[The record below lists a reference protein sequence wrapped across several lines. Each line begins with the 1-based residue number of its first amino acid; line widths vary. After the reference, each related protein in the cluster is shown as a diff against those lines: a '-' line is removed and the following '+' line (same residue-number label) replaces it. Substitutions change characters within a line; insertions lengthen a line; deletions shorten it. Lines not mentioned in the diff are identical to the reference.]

1 MKADSP
7 QIVPITGPL
16 KAARRRARIMASGQ
30 GLFEVAWIA
39 GATVLGAGVLDYVI
53 HLPGL
58 LRLLVLLAV
67 AGFVLHGVVR
77 RILRPLYAPVP
88 LDVIAAKVE
97 QLNPRLQDR
106 LRSALTF
113 ADGDVPGSKALQE
126 SVLRESLGEIATV
139 DMAGVTDARPLRKA
153 AIMLLPV
160 LLIGL
165 AVLWWQPGLS
175 QMALQRLIAPFG
187 VLQWPRS
194 VRIELLKALPGQI
207 PAGQRIEMA
216 VRLSR
221 GDKPSRTVVVNWQIA
236 GQAVQRQL
244 MQRNADGT
252 YATAIDVRVAETAS
266 LPKAT
271 IWIEAGDDS
280 YGPVNVQVIPRLQ
293 VAAVE
298 LVAEPPAYCALKAM
312 NFNLRVQPANVPIGS
327 MVSVN
332 IAFNRPAKNVRLE
345 VLRGSEQEALPE
357 IQWKQA
363 EQKATMARWQAWQS
377 MRFRILAEDE
387 FGYSNP
393 AAEEHELIVRP
404 DQSPVIQLESPRRSE
419 DRTAEATVPLL
430 ARVEDDY
437 GVDRVSL
444 EARLISAASSS
455 PAPGDQAAT
464 QPAANA
470 AAPVVL
476 DLVAGGEA
484 GSGQAKF
491 DKADAEGQRQRYRL
505 SFPWKL
511 ASFPSALIKPGDVI
525 EFQLAATDTYN
536 LAGKVHDPVKTPML
550 RITIVSQDQLLQRA
564 YDELRQIASQ
574 LDEIRS
580 RQDRL
585 RNDTMQLKDD
595 MAAKP
600 VPDAADQAVA
610 DRVAEQQQR
619 AAAQTHE
626 ARARVAAVEARL
638 QENASPNQQLR
649 DALKDTAGLLEE
661 ASENAMKPAAADV
674 KQALQKDLPQERRT
688 AELEKV
694 AGEQKK
700 ASDQLGEALD
710 KLGDLGGLQRAMDV
724 IQELLAQQRRATKAT
739 TDLARDNAGK
749 RPEELAP
756 DQKERTE
763 KVAKEQGEAAKA
775 TEQALEQIKAMAQR
789 NASADPAAAQALS
802 DAAQKGQEQSVSENQ
817 KKASE
822 AISKNQSSQASSS
835 QQSAEEGLQQM
846 LDSLKDAQQ
855 KKLEELVRK
864 LASMQEALK
873 NLVRR
878 QAGHNLDNLTLQ
890 KLPAASEADLL
901 KSLAE
906 KAARPADATASATV
920 QQVEQSQQQT
930 YRNATDLAEQLDKL
944 KGGSEVAGHVNRAAG
959 RMERAIPLLRGG
971 RLKDALVP
979 PQTEALAALEV
990 AATRLDE
997 MVKKAQEE
1005 KKNQKQDELRKQYE
1019 EVRKLQ
1025 RQVGDVT
1032 KVLDQALAGDKKK
1045 RADLVRLAQVAAD
1058 QQKLGEKVWTLGEG
1072 LKELG
1077 SKMFGQMNDGIRT
1090 DMASVAADLTNQ
1102 KTGKPTQFVQGQ
1114 IVQRLD
1120 MIIRAL
1126 TPAKP
1131 DESKYA
1137 DQSGGGGG
1145 GGGGGK
1151 RRLPPAA
1158 ELQLLR
1164 DLEQMVNSGT
1174 TQTTSQ
1180 DKEILPV
1187 LAAQQG
1193 KIRSS
1198 FDELVTKASEAKVK
1212 MPSGEETR
1220 QPLAEETQGAAG
1232 DELDRELLDGEA
1244 AGKDASDVSDLKLA
1258 AHRMTRS
1265 QVRLGEVH
1273 DPGEVT
1279 QLMQKRIIATLD
1291 RLVEEAR
1298 KQQPPSQQPQQGDP
1312 QQQQQAN
1319 SSPAQNPGQNP
1330 GQKQGGTTPAQKS
1343 VAGKGTTPPA
1353 AGGNIREMAKEWGGI
1368 SQRDR
1373 QAIIESAGESI
1384 IEKYRTLTEEY
1395 YRALANKAAEG
1406 K

>member
-1 MKADSP
+1 M
-7 QIVPITGPL
+7 
-16 KAARRRARIMASGQ
+16 
-30 GLFEVAWIA
+30 
-39 GATVLGAGVLDYVI
+39 
-53 HLPGL
+53 
-58 LRLLVLLAV
+58 
-67 AGFVLHGVVR
+67 
-77 RILRPLYAPVP
+77 
-88 LDVIAAKVE
+88 
-97 QLNPRLQDR
+97 
-106 LRSALTF
+106 
-113 ADGDVPGSKALQE
+113 
-126 SVLRESLGEIATV
+126 
-139 DMAGVTDARPLRKA
+139 
-153 AIMLLPV
+153 
-160 LLIGL
+160 
-165 AVLWWQPGLS
+165 
-175 QMALQRLIAPFG
+175 QRLIAPFG
-187 VLQWPRS
+187 PVQWPRS
-194 VRIELLKALPGQI
+194 VQIELIKALPGQI

-216 VRLSR
+216 VRLAR

-252 YATAIDVRVAETAS
+252 YTTGIDVRVAESAS

-280 YGPVNVQVIPRLQ
+280 YGPVDVQVIPRLQ
-293 VAAVE
+293 VAAVD
-298 LVAEPPAYCALKAM
+298 LVADAPAYCALKAM
-312 NFNLRVQPANVPIGS
+312 SFNLRVQPANVPVGS

-332 IAFNRPAKNVRLE
+332 IAFNRPAKNVRME

-357 IQWKQA
+357 MQWKQA
-363 EQKATMARWQAWQS
+363 SEKATTARWQAWQS

-444 EARLISAASSS
+444 EARLITAASPS
-455 PAPGDQAAT
+455 PAPADQAT
-464 QPAANA
+464 SQPAASA
-470 AAPVVL
+470 AAPMIL

-491 DKADAEGQRQRYRL
+491 DKADAEAQRQRYRL
-505 SFPWKL
+505 TFPWKL

-536 LAGKVHDPVKTPML
+536 LAGKVHDPVKTPVL

-574 LDEIRS
+574 VAEIRS

-595 MAAKP
+595 TAAKP
-600 VPDAADQAVA
+600 AADAADQAVA
-610 DRVAEQQQR
+610 DRIAEQQQR

-626 ARARVAAVEARL
+626 AQARVAAVEARL

-649 DALKDTAGLLEE
+649 DALKDTAGLLEQ
-661 ASENAMKPAAADV
+661 ASENAMKPAASDV
-674 KQALQKDLPQERRT
+674 KQALQKDLPQERR
-688 AELEKV
+688 AADLEKV

-739 TDLARDNAGK
+739 TDLAKDNAGK
-749 RPEELAP
+749 RPEDLAP
-756 DQKERTE
+756 DQKERTQ

-802 DAAQKGQEQSVSENQ
+802 EAAKKGQEQSVSENQ
-817 KKASE
+817 KKAGE

-864 LASMQEALK
+864 LATMQEALK

-890 KLPAASEADLL
+890 KLPAGSEADLL
-901 KSLAE
+901 KALAE
-906 KAARPADATASATV
+906 KAARPADASAATV

-971 RLKDALVP
+971 QLKDALLP

-997 MVKKAQEE
+997 IVKKAQEQ
-1005 KKNQKQDELRKQYE
+1005 KKNQQQDELRKQYE

-1045 RADLVRLAQVAAD
+1045 RADLVRLTQVAAD

-1072 LKELG
+1072 LMELG
-1077 SKMFGQMNDGIRT
+1077 SKMFGQMNDGIRA

-1174 TQTTSQ
+1174 TQTTPQ
-1180 DKEILPV
+1180 EKEILPV

-1198 FDELVTKASEAKVK
+1198 FDELITKATQGKAK
-1212 MPSGEETR
+1212 MPSGEEAR
-1220 QPLAEETQGAAG
+1220 LPLAEETEGAAG
-1232 DELDRELLDGEA
+1232 DDLDRELLDGEA

-1265 QVRLGEVH
+1265 QVRLGEVN

-1279 QLMQKRIIATLD
+1279 QLVQKRIIATLD
-1291 RLVEEAR
+1291 RLIEEAR
-1298 KQQPPSQQPQQGDP
+1298 KQQPPSQSPEQGDP

-1319 SSPAQNPGQNP
+1319 SSPAPNPGQSP
-1330 GQKQGGTTPAQKS
+1330 GQNQGGTTPAQKS
-1343 VAGKGTTPPA
+1343 QAGKGTTPPA
-1353 AGGNIREMAKEWGGI
+1353 AGGDIREMAKEWGGI

>member
-1 MKADSP
+1 MKADAP

-16 KAARRRARIMASGQ
+16 RVARRRARIMASGQ
-30 GLFEVAWIA
+30 GLFEVAWMA
-39 GATVLGAGVLDYVI
+39 GAAVLGAGVLDYLI
-53 HLPGL
+53 HLPGI

-67 AGFVLHGVVR
+67 AAFVLHGLVQRV
-77 RILRPLYAPVP
+77 LRPLYARVP
-88 LDVIAAKVE
+88 LDVIAARVE

-113 ADGDVPGSKALQE
+113 AEGDVPGSKALQE
-126 SVLRESLGEIATV
+126 SVLRESLDEMSAV

-153 AIMLLPV
+153 ALMLLPV
-160 LLIGL
+160 LLLGL
-165 AVLWWQPGLS
+165 GMLWWQPGLS
-175 QMALQRLIAPFG
+175 QLAMERLVAPFG
-187 VLQWPRS
+187 AVQWPRS
-194 VRIELLKALPGQI
+194 VQIELMKALPAQV
-207 PAGQRIEMA
+207 PAGQRIDMA

-221 GDKPSRTVVVNWQIA
+221 GDKPSRKVVVNWQIA
-236 GQAVQRQL
+236 GQGVQRQF
-244 MQRNADGT
+244 MQRNEDGT
-252 YATAIDVRVAETAS
+252 YTTGIDVRVAETAD

-280 YGPVNVQVIPRLQ
+280 YGPVDVQVIPRLQ
-293 VAAVE
+293 VTGVD
-298 LVAEPPAYCALKAM
+298 LTAEPPAYCGLTAL
-312 NFNLRVQPANVPIGS
+312 NFNLRAQPGNVPAGS
-327 MVSVN
+327 MVNVN

-357 IQWKQA
+357 IQWKQVS
-363 EQKATMARWQAWQS
+363 EKATTARWQAWQS
-377 MRFRILAEDE
+377 MRFRVLAEDE

-437 GVDRVSL
+437 GIDRLSL
-444 EARLISAASSS
+444 EARLINAASSS
-455 PAPGDQAAT
+455 PEPADQATT
-464 QPAANA
+464 QPAASGP
-470 AAPVVL
+470 APMVL

-484 GSGQAKF
+484 GSGQVKF
-491 DKADAEGQRQRYRL
+491 EKADAEAQRQRYRL
-505 SFPWKL
+505 AFPWKL
-511 ASFPSALIKPGDVI
+511 ASFPSALLKPGDVI
-525 EFQLAATDTYN
+525 EFAVAATDTFK
-536 LAGKVHDPVKTPML
+536 LAGKVHDPVRTPVL

-574 LDEIRS
+574 VDEIRS

-595 MAAKP
+595 VAVKP
-600 VPDAADQAVA
+600 TTDAADQAVA
-610 DRVAEQQQR
+610 DRISEQQQR
-619 AAAQTHE
+619 AAAQTRE
-626 ARARVAAVEARL
+626 AKARVGAVADRL

-649 DALKDTAGLLEE
+649 DALKETAGLLDE

-674 KQALQKDLPQERRT
+674 KSALQKDPPQEGRA
-688 AELEKV
+688 AELEK
-694 AGEQKK
+694 ATGEQKK
-700 ASDQLGEALD
+700 ASDQLAQALD

-724 IQELLAQQRRATKAT
+724 IEELLAQQRRATKAT
-739 TDLARDNAGK
+739 TDLAKDSAGK
-749 RPEELAP
+749 RPEDLTPE
-756 DQKERTE
+756 QKDKTE
-763 KVAKEQGEAAKA
+763 KVAKDQAQAAKD
-775 TEQALEQIKAMAQR
+775 TEKALEQIKAMAQR

-802 DAAQKGQEQSVSENQ
+802 DAAKKGQEQSVSENQ

-890 KLPAASEADLL
+890 KLPADSVAELFKTL
-901 KSLAE
+901 TE
-906 KAARPADATASATV
+906 KAARPADVTATATV
-920 QQVEQSQQQT
+920 AQVEQSQQQT
-930 YRNATDLAEQLDKL
+930 YRNASDLAEQLDKV
-944 KGGSEVAGHVNRAAG
+944 KGGSEVAGHVNRASG
-959 RMERAIPLLRGG
+959 RMERAIPLLRGSQ
-971 RLKDALVP
+971 LKEALDP
-979 PQTEALAALEV
+979 PQTEALAALE
-990 AATRLDE
+990 AAALRLDE
-997 MVKKAQEE
+997 MVKKAREE
-1005 KKNQKQDELRKQYE
+1005 QKNQKQDELRKQYE
-1019 EVRKLQ
+1019 EVRKQQ
-1025 RQVGDVT
+1025 RQVGEVT
-1032 KVLDQALAGDKKK
+1032 KILDQALVGEKKR
-1045 RADLVRLAQVAAD
+1045 RADLVRLTQVAAD
-1058 QQKLGEKVWTLGEG
+1058 QQKLGEKVWALGEP

-1077 SKMFGQMNDGIRT
+1077 SKIFVQMNEGIRN
-1090 DMASVAADLTNQ
+1090 DMASVSGDLTNQ
-1102 KTGKPTQFVQGQ
+1102 KTGKPTQFMQGQ

-1137 DQSGGGGG
+1137 EQSGGGGG

-1151 RRLPPAA
+1151 RKLPSSA

-1164 DLEQMVNSGT
+1164 DLEQMVHVGT
-1174 TQTTSQ
+1174 TQTTQ
-1180 DKEILPV
+1180 QEREILPV
-1187 LAAQQG
+1187 LASQQG

-1198 FDELVTKASEAKVK
+1198 FDELVAKATDGKAK
-1212 MPSGEETR
+1212 MPSAEEAR
-1220 QPLAEETQGAAG
+1220 EPLAEESEGATG
-1232 DELDRELLDGEA
+1232 DDLDRELLDGA
-1244 AGKDASDVSDLKLA
+1244 PAGKDVGDVADLKLA
-1258 AHRMTRS
+1258 SHRMTRS
-1265 QVRLGEVH
+1265 QTRLGEAN

-1291 RLVEEAR
+1291 RLIEEAR
-1298 KQQPPSQQPQQGDP
+1298 KQAPPSGQPQQSDP
-1312 QQQQQAN
+1312 QQQPQAN
-1319 SSPAQNPGQNP
+1319 SGSCPNPGQGT
-1330 GQKQGGTTPAQKS
+1330 GQGQGGSTPAQQSK
-1343 VAGKGTTPPA
+1343 VGKGANPPT
-1353 AGGNIREMAKEWGGI
+1353 AGGDIREMAKEWGGI

-1373 QAIIESAGESI
+1373 QAIMESEGESI
-1384 IEKYRTLTEEY
+1384 VEKYRSLTEQY
-1395 YRALANKAAEG
+1395 YRAIANKAAEG